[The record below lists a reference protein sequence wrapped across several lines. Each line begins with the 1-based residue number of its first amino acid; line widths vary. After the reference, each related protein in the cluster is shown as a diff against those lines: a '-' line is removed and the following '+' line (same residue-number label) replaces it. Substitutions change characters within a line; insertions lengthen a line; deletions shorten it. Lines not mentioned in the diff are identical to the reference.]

1 MKYPTKVI
9 VNGKEYKINTDF
21 RVAIEC
27 NELVQDKNISD
38 YERALAIIYKL
49 FGDAGLN
56 DFENHVKLQEYA
68 VKYLSCG
75 KELTNDNTQPDMDYV
90 QDEGYIRSSFQFD
103 YKYDPYELEHC
114 HWWKFFNDLCN
125 LSNSELGNCCILN
138 RVRNIRNLDLNKIKD
153 AKEKE
158 KMRKAKEQVALK
170 KQETEIKLTEKQQK
184 SVDEFYKA
192 LGY

>member
-1 MKYPTKVI
+1 M
-9 VNGKEYKINTDF
+9 
-21 RVAIEC
+21 
-27 NELVQDKNISD
+27 
-38 YERALAIIYKL
+38 
-49 FGDAGLN
+49 
-56 DFENHVKLQEYA
+56 
-68 VKYLSCG
+68 
-75 KELTNDNTQPDMDYV
+75 
-90 QDEGYIRSSFQFD
+90 
-103 YKYDPYELEHC
+103 
-114 HWWKFFNDLCN
+114 CN